1 MNNHNFLKTKNY
13 CNIFFLVVLFCA
25 SCSKSEDEI
34 IIEPPT
40 PVIVGNKYFVSTTGN
55 DTNSGSV
62 SAPFA
67 TINKAAEIAMAGDSI
82 CIKNGTYIQSS
93 IIKPANS
100 GVANG
105 PITYYAETP
114 NAVII
119 NGQSTI
125 PTIASREGLI
135 HILGKSHLVF
145 NGLRIINSGFFGILA
160 KDNSSFITVKNCSTF
175 NTGASGIC
183 AAQSSNIKVLN
194 NSVQRACIAP
204 GGSSV
209 RTSEC
214 ITMASVNT
222 FEVANNIVFDRLTD
236 PNDGGEG
243 IDCKNLCSNGIVR
256 NNTVYDLY
264 RVGIYIDA
272 YAMAQS
278 NIEVFANKVYN
289 CGSGINLACETGGT
303 NTNIKVHDNL
313 FYNCSRIGI
322 RIAGYLSD
330 GAMYN
335 ISIYNNTVNNC
346 GWGTTSTWENCGLLV
361 EANNSLNQNIVV
373 RNNIFSNNKIQM
385 KTKRPGQAQSW
396 LTLDNNLIFGANDAS
411 ASGTNATNTIVGN
424 PMFVNSTTNDFR
436 ITATSPAIDKAI
448 GSPLSFFDFANT
460 ARPFDGDANGSA
472 ISDIGAFEFK

>member
-145 NGLRIINSGFFGILA
+145 N
-160 KDNSSFITVKNCSTF
+160 
-175 NTGASGIC
+175 
-183 AAQSSNIKVLN
+183 
-194 NSVQRACIAP
+194 
-204 GGSSV
+204 
-209 RTSEC
+209 
-214 ITMASVNT
+214 
-222 FEVANNIVFDRLTD
+222 
-236 PNDGGEG
+236 
-243 IDCKNLCSNGIVR
+243 
-256 NNTVYDLY
+256 
-264 RVGIYIDA
+264 
-272 YAMAQS
+272 
-278 NIEVFANKVYN
+278 
-289 CGSGINLACETGGT
+289 
-303 NTNIKVHDNL
+303 
-313 FYNCSRIGI
+313 
-322 RIAGYLSD
+322 
-330 GAMYN
+330 
-335 ISIYNNTVNNC
+335 
-346 GWGTTSTWENCGLLV
+346 
-361 EANNSLNQNIVV
+361 
-373 RNNIFSNNKIQM
+373 
-385 KTKRPGQAQSW
+385 
-396 LTLDNNLIFGANDAS
+396 
-411 ASGTNATNTIVGN
+411 
-424 PMFVNSTTNDFR
+424 
-436 ITATSPAIDKAI
+436 
-448 GSPLSFFDFANT
+448 
-460 ARPFDGDANGSA
+460 
-472 ISDIGAFEFK
+472 